1 MDWQVSRE
9 SAPMPE
15 CCDLAVISLRV
26 PRSQPD
32 DADSS
37 LTLTMGSRMLDML
50 KTTLARDMHLRKV
63 NS

>member
-1 MDWQVSRE
+1 
-9 SAPMPE
+9 MPE